1 MKSLKDKPE
10 LTEAELNSLMEY
22 LAQKKCLKSDYA
34 YYLHAMDRWNAV
46 GCYPED
52 FLKDDVVSAFREVA
66 RSSYWKIGHFLT
78 LKEFSISIG
87 LLPLD
92 DDKSNS

>member
-10 LTEAELNSLMEY
+10 LTEAELSSLMDY
-22 LAQKKCLKSDYA
+22 CANNKWVKSDYA
-34 YYLHAMDRWNAV
+34 YCLSAMDRWNTV
-46 GCYPED
+46 GSYPED
-52 FLKDDVVSAFREVA
+52 YLKDDVVSEFREVA
-66 RSSYWKIGHFLT
+66 KLSYWKIGHFLT